1 MVLWVNDPAC
11 LYRGAGWIPSLA
23 QWVEDPAL
31 LQLWP
36 RLLSLNS
43 GSDSISG
50 LEISTCCGG
59 GQKRKKKKNE
69 NNIKFINMKNRMD
82 CYNVTKLFIKN
93 INGMGKILTI
103 LLSEKQDTELY
114 LFIYLFLS
122 FCHFLGRSHGT
133 WRFPG

>member
-59 GQKRKKKKNE
+59 GQKRKKKKKGKQQK
-69 NNIKFINMKNRMD
+69 NNKK
-82 CYNVTKLFIKN
+82 KK
-93 INGMGKILTI
+93 KKE
-103 LLSEKQDTELY
+103 LLQ
-114 LFIYLFLS
+114 LS
-122 FCHFLGRSHGT
+122 ISVYKEH
-133 WRFPG
+133 